1 MITLEKTFLF
11 HYFKEYHKH
20 FGNSSILAIYSF
32 NCVFNANFLPL
43 HMKRTQNSRNRYIKG
58 KNRFKEMECS
68 LYNAINFLKKPSF

>member
-11 HYFKEYHKH
+11 HYFSKKSISVTLWH
-20 FGNSSILAIYSF
+20 SILAIYSF

-58 KNRFKEMECS
+58 KQIQRDGMFT
-68 LYNAINFLKKPSF
+68 I